1 MSHATLLA
9 LLLPPE
15 SYDPNGVA
23 LATELAAEGAALDA
37 CQSSAE
43 GLLTGGPWLFADAR
57 LLDDWERV
65 LAITPVAG
73 ASVDERL
80 QMVRVRLLAT
90 GGLTLDYFRRLLEAA
105 GYTVL
110 LDEPRGF
117 RAGVHAPGDR
127 LYAPEAVRFYWRI
140 RLRRNGLP
148 ASAGEKAALA
158 AWLDDIKPAYS
169 HFDIED

>member
-15 SYDPNGVA
+15 SYAPNGSA
-23 LATELAAEGAALDA
+23 LSAELTTEGAALDA
-37 CQSSAE
+37 SQDSAD
-43 GLLTGGPWLFADAR
+43 GLLGGGPWLFADER
-57 LLDDWERV
+57 LLDDWERL
-65 LAITPVAG
+65 LAITPPTG
-73 ASVDERL
+73 ASVAERL
-80 QMVRVRLLAT
+80 QTVRVRLLAT

-110 LDEPRGF
+110 IDEPRGF
-117 RAGVHAPGDR
+117 RAGEHAPGDR
-127 LYAPEAVRFYWRI
+127 LYAPNAVRFYWRI

-148 ASAGEKAALA
+148 ATATEKAVLA